1 MMKMKSAAK
10 AIQEPFL
17 LENGFS
23 LEKDRLLHN
32 TVGQRYRLD
41 PQKGSG
47 YYWVY
52 THEGL
57 FSFTV
62 HDFVFYEDFFLT
74 CSLPEHLILTY
85 FESVSGE
92 RLNPCKRLT
101 AGYMEGCLLNHEGYR
116 ASVHKNI
123 PIRSIGI
130 EIMPEYYKRY
140 LKEKYQEEYTNPQS
154 AFLSIDGTIDF
165 PELVLLLHQVKN
177 YRGEGM
183 AARLF
188 YEAKAAEAVSLIVER
203 TKRLSPANPHSISEE
218 DIQRLK
224 TVTAYINDHFAF
236 DLRLEQLSKI
246 ACMGTTK
253 LKSTFKQAHKCTIT
267 EYIQHRRM
275 GQAEHL
281 LSHTNLS
288 IGQISGIIGYHSPSR
303 FSKLFCKS
311 TGLPPYEYRKLSL
324 KNRTASLGGKMPT
337 L

>member
-1 MMKMKSAAK
+1 MKNTAK
-10 AIQEPFL
+10 AVQEPFL

-23 LEKDRLLHN
+23 LEKDPALYN
-32 TVGQRYRLD
+32 TAGQYYKLD

-47 YYWVY
+47 YYWLY
-52 THEGL
+52 THENL
-57 FSFTV
+57 FGFAV
-62 HDFVFYEDFFLT
+62 HDFVFYEDFFLN
-74 CSLPEHLILTY
+74 CALPEHLILTY

-92 RLNPCKRLT
+92 RLDPYKRLT

-116 ASVHKNI
+116 AFIHKNI

-130 EIMPEYYKRY
+130 EIMPEYYERY

-165 PELVLLLHQVKN
+165 PDMVLLLHQVKN

-183 AARLF
+183 AAKLF
-188 YEAKAAEAVSLIVER
+188 YEGKAAEAISLIVEYTKLMR
-203 TKRLSPANPHSISEE
+203 TKNAHSISEE
-218 DIQRLK
+218 DMKHLE

-253 LKSTFKQAHKCTIT
+253 LKSTFKEVHKCTIT

-281 LSHTNLS
+281 LSNTELS
-288 IGQISGIIGYHSPSR
+288 IGQISQIVGYDSPSR
-303 FSKLFCKS
+303 FSVLFRKS
-311 TGLPPYEYRKLSL
+311 TGLLPYEYRKLSL
-324 KNRTASLGGKMPT
+324 RK
-337 L
+337 

>member
-1 MMKMKSAAK
+1 MKDTAK

-23 LEKDRLLHN
+23 LKEDQAYN
-32 TVGQRYRLD
+32 TAGQYYKLD

-52 THEGL
+52 THENL
-57 FSFTV
+57 FAFTV
-62 HDFVFYEDFFLT
+62 HDFVFYEDFFLS

-92 RLNPCKRLT
+92 RLNPYKRLT
-101 AGYMEGCLLNHEGYR
+101 AGFMEGCLLNREGYQ
-116 ASVHKNI
+116 AFIHKNI

-130 EIMPEYYKRY
+130 EVMPEYYERY
-140 LKEKYQEEYTNPQS
+140 LKEKYREEYTNPQS
-154 AFLSIDGTIDF
+154 AFLSIDGTADF

-183 AARLF
+183 AAKLF
-188 YEAKAAEAVSLIVER
+188 YEGKAAEAISLIVER
-203 TKRLSPANPHSISEE
+203 TKRLRPKNPHGISLE
-218 DIQRLK
+218 DMKHLE
-224 TVTAYINDHFAF
+224 TVTAYINDHFSF
-236 DLRLEQLSKI
+236 DLRLEQLARI

-253 LKSTFKQAHKCTIT
+253 LKSTFKEAHKCTVT

-281 LSHTNLS
+281 LSHTDLS
-288 IGQISGIIGYHSPSR
+288 IGQVSQIVGYHSPSR

-311 TGLPPYEYRKLSL
+311 TGLLPYEYRKLSL
-324 KNRTASLGGKMPT
+324 KK
-337 L
+337 